1 MLRFVLVILF
11 FGLSSSASAV
21 FALQRSEGGGGEN
34 PPGDYLRTRGL
45 DLRAQNTRYA
55 ENSVV
60 TEITIEQLRAKQAKL
75 KTFEVLSLDFVQMK
89 KKPKHNRTL
98 KRLGKAIFAK
108 PDRFVWRLETPLK
121 EYKIYDGKDFYDYS
135 PDEKAAVK
143 YRPTGPQSYQLRQI
157 VDLVLNF
164 DSLLKRYE
172 LVKAEQD
179 GDDIKVTLKPKTE
192 GEVVSIE
199 LGFSEKKSHITFL
212 KMVMSDKVELS
223 HEFTNPSFTSINGN
237 EFSIPSGVK
246 ITDSK

>member
-1 MLRFVLVILF
+1 MIRFILVFLI
-11 FGLSSSASAV
+11 GLSTPSIAAEIS
-21 FALQRSEGGGGEN
+21 
-34 PPGDYLRTRGL
+34 L
-45 DLRAQNTRYA
+45 D
-55 ENSVV
+55 
-60 TEITIEQLRAKQAKL
+60 QLRAKQAKL
-75 KTFEVLSLDFVQMK
+75 KSFDALTLDFVQLK
-89 KKPKHNRTL
+89 KKPVQNRTL
-98 KRLGKAIFAK
+98 KRIGVAIFAK

-121 EYKIYDGKDFYDYS
+121 EYKIYDGKDYYDYS

-164 DSLLKRYE
+164 DSLLKRYD

-179 GDDIKVTLKPKTE
+179 GDDIKVTLKPKTD

-212 KMVMSDKVELS
+212 NMILSNKTELS
-223 HEFTNPSFTSINGN
+223 HEFTNPRFAPIKPN
-237 EFSIPSGVK
+237 EFGIPAGVK